1 MHSCLEIQDLIITG
15 LTSCGA
21 MYFFTVSNYFFSD
34 TVQFSHYNLQQHNTT
49 HSIRHIHYFYANTH
63 TKHSVASLN

>member
-34 TVQFSHYNLQQHNTT
+34 TVQFSHYNLQQHNTFDT
-49 HSIRHIHYFYANTH
+49 FIIFRLTH
-63 TKHSVASLN
+63 TRNTVLPA